1 MPTLYGLYIIGVHLY
16 LSIASVFPCVCCV
29 CAGFLFCFSNL
40 FSHWLLSELYSRSF
54 NRFLECLPLLGRRKG
69 GIYSCSARW
78 GFLYFLPCVVC
89 AVCVSLVGCTSCLF
103 HRLSRSARVALT
115 FELFLGFFQ
124 LFRFFFE
131 TLPLRVCVYSQGLDI
146 YRKHIQQI
154 YIFIYIV
161 EIFYLFDIFSLP
173 FFFFCLFSLLFMR
186 VCVSF
191 MNMTDMCKYGMN

>member
-1 MPTLYGLYIIGVHLY
+1 MCVCVEYVGGMPTLYGLYIIGVHLY

-124 LFRFFFE
+124 LFRFF
-131 TLPLRVCVYSQGLDI
+131 LRLYHSGCVCILKD
-146 YRKHIQQI
+146 
-154 YIFIYIV
+154 
-161 EIFYLFDIFSLP
+161 
-173 FFFFCLFSLLFMR
+173 
-186 VCVSF
+186 
-191 MNMTDMCKYGMN
+191 

>member
-1 MPTLYGLYIIGVHLY
+1 MKEKSLASRGGPKPQQTTFLFLVIFFFFWSNIFNPRILSHHL
-16 LSIASVFPCVCCV
+16 CVCVWNMSEECRLCMACTYRCTSIPIDCV
-29 CAGFLFCFSNL
+29 GFFMCVLCVRGVLMFCFSNL

-124 LFRFFFE
+124 LFRFF
-131 TLPLRVCVYSQGLDI
+131 LRLYHSGCVCILKD
-146 YRKHIQQI
+146 
-154 YIFIYIV
+154 
-161 EIFYLFDIFSLP
+161 
-173 FFFFCLFSLLFMR
+173 
-186 VCVSF
+186 
-191 MNMTDMCKYGMN
+191 